1 MNKHAE
7 RLNDV
12 IRESLVMNERLSAV
26 AMTAGH
32 GDPIACV
39 AADSVLNSQ
48 RKTVMPRTSIPS
60 KTSLS
65 LHLIIALCLC
75 LSTGCAFSKNL
86 LGKSK
91 LAQPVLPA
99 PVTANPEMAK
109 ADCAAPSM
117 PPRANALTAL
127 PVAPLPATQAVANVA
142 PVNNGTQQQPVIQQQ
157 PVAQQPIAQQPVM
170 QQQPVAQQPVAQQ
183 PVAQQPVVQQPVVLS
198 AAPQQAPAT
207 LQPPVQQHTSQQVA
221 QVMPPVADLA
231 ATTQAQGQTAEPI
244 PTATAFVPEQ
254 SELTTP
260 GLPPATVQAGLPGSK
275 AVSGPE
281 LSAAPASAFR
291 AQAHSGSSPAVVC
304 PPGMVPN
311 YGYLT
316 EAISP
321 PEKMAECE
329 KQVHEMNQKLSE
341 LQLDTLKARTTMEQM
356 AKQQRQLLLDN
367 EQLRRRAEVADQRY
381 LEELDSL
388 SAIVGEVVSQT
399 GSANKSN
406 PAAKPSRGT
415 NPLRPVPQSAAG
427 QSL

>member
-142 PVNNGTQQQPVIQQQ
+142 PVNNGTQQQPV
-157 PVAQQPIAQQPVM
+157 M
-170 QQQPVAQQPVAQQ
+170 QQQPVAQQ

>member
-48 RKTVMPRTSIPS
+48 RKTVMPQTSIPI

-117 PPRANALTAL
+117 PPRGNALTAL

-157 PVAQQPIAQQPVM
+157 PVAQQPIAPQPVM
-170 QQQPVAQQPVAQQ
+170 Q
-183 PVAQQPVVQQPVVLS
+183 QQPVVQQPVVLS

-221 QVMPPVADLA
+221 QVMPPVAEFA

-244 PTATAFVPEQ
+244 PAATAFVPEQ

>member
-48 RKTVMPRTSIPS
+48 RKTIMPQTSIPI

-117 PPRANALTAL
+117 PPRGNALTAL

-183 PVAQQPVVQQPVVLS
+183 PVVQQPVVLS

-207 LQPPVQQHTSQQVA
+207 LQQPVQQHTSQQVA
-221 QVMPPVADLA
+221 QVMPPVTEFA

-244 PTATAFVPEQ
+244 PAPTAFVPEQ

>member
-1 MNKHAE
+1 
-7 RLNDV
+7 
-12 IRESLVMNERLSAV
+12 MNERLSAV

-32 GDPIACV
+32 GDPIAGV
-39 AADSVLNSQ
+39 AADSVFNSQ
-48 RKTVMPRTSIPS
+48 RKTVMPQTSIPIR
-60 KTSLS
+60 TSQS

-117 PPRANALTAL
+117 PPRADALTAL

-142 PVNNGTQQQPVIQQQ
+142 PVNNGTQQQP
-157 PVAQQPIAQQPVM
+157 AM
-170 QQQPVAQQPVAQQ
+170 QQQPEMQPF
-183 PVAQQPVVQQPVVLS
+183 VQQPVDL
-198 AAPQQAPAT
+198 AAVPQQASAT
-207 LQPPVQQHTSQQVA
+207 LQQPVQQQASQQVA
-221 QVMPPVADLA
+221 QVMPPVADFA
-231 ATTQAQGQTAEPI
+231 ATIQAQGQTAPAI
-244 PTATAFVPEQ
+244 PSATAFVPGQ

-281 LSAAPASAFR
+281 LTAAPASAFR
-291 AQAHSGSSPAVVC
+291 AQAHSGSLPAVVC

-311 YGYLT
+311 HGYLT
-316 EAISP
+316 DAISP

-341 LQLDTLKARTTMEQM
+341 LQLDTLKAKTTMQQM
-356 AKQQRQLLLDN
+356 AEQQRLLLLDN

-388 SAIVGEVVSQT
+388 SEIVGEVVSQT

-415 NPLRPVPQSAAG
+415 NPPRSVPQSAAG

>member
-48 RKTVMPRTSIPS
+48 RKTVMPQTSIPI

-117 PPRANALTAL
+117 PPRGNALTAL

-170 QQQPVAQQPVAQQ
+170 QQQPVAQQPV
-183 PVAQQPVVQQPVVLS
+183 VQQPVVLS

-207 LQPPVQQHTSQQVA
+207 LQQPVQQHTSQQVA
-221 QVMPPVADLA
+221 QVMPPVTEFA

-244 PTATAFVPEQ
+244 PAPTAFVPEQ

-291 AQAHSGSSPAVVC
+291 AQAHSGSSPAGVC

>member
-1 MNKHAE
+1 
-7 RLNDV
+7 
-12 IRESLVMNERLSAV
+12 VMNERLSAV

-39 AADSVLNSQ
+39 AADSVFNSQ
-48 RKTVMPRTSIPS
+48 RKTVMPQTSIPIR
-60 KTSLS
+60 TSQS

-117 PPRANALTAL
+117 PPRADALTAL
-127 PVAPLPATQAVANVA
+127 PVAPLPATQAVANFA
-142 PVNNGTQQQPVIQQQ
+142 PVNNGTQQQP
-157 PVAQQPIAQQPVM
+157 AM
-170 QQQPVAQQPVAQQ
+170 QQQPVAQQPY
-183 PVAQQPVVQQPVVLS
+183 VQQPVDLS
-198 AAPQQAPAT
+198 AVPQQASAT
-207 LQPPVQQHTSQQVA
+207 LQQPVQQQTSQQVA
-221 QVMPPVADLA
+221 EVMPPVADLA
-231 ATTQAQGQTAEPI
+231 ATSRAQGQTAQAI
-244 PTATAFVPEQ
+244 PAATAFVPGQ

-275 AVSGPE
+275 ALSGPE
-281 LSAAPASAFR
+281 LTAAPASAFR
-291 AQAHSGSSPAVVC
+291 AQAHSGSLPAVVC

-311 YGYLT
+311 HGYLT
-316 EAISP
+316 DAISP
-321 PEKMAECE
+321 PEKIAECE

-341 LQLDTLKARTTMEQM
+341 LQLDTSKAKTAMQQM
-356 AKQQRQLLLDN
+356 AEQQRQLLLDN
-367 EQLRRRAEVADQRY
+367 EQLRRRAEAADQRY

-388 SAIVGEVVSQT
+388 SEIVGEVVSQT